1 MKTIAKICV
10 SYHTKVFVE
19 LQVPFFSTRRQKRR
33 QSSKHRKVTENV
45 NIYYFYYVGY
55 AFLILIYDVSL
66 KNYEPS

>member
-1 MKTIAKICV
+1 MKTNATIWI

-19 LQVPFFSTRRQKRR
+19 LQVPFFSARRQKRHP
-33 QSSKHRKVTENV
+33 SSKHRKVTKNV

-55 AFLILIYDVSL
+55 AFLILIYDFSL